1 MTKKIKI
8 LIAIGGTGGHV
19 FPGLNLA
26 KHLLK
31 NKLDVNLVSDYRG
44 LRFLKNHKNYN
55 IFKLPSYPLNKKNL
69 KEIFISSIQICYS
82 IIRSLIFL
90 SFNRPLVI
98 FGMGGYASFPLCIA
112 ASILKIKYV
121 IYENNLIM
129 GKANKILLP
138 FAKKLLV
145 ANEKLEGI
153 PKKHSNKIYKI
164 GNIVKE
170 EIIYFSNSS
179 NKDFDSSKG
188 ISILILGGSQAAKIF
203 AEILPNIFHQCSSNG
218 IFLKIYQQCLPN
230 QNEILKLFYEKAKIK
245 FEIFNFSD
253 NVLEY
258 FSKVDLAITRSGSS
272 MLAELTNANI
282 PFISVPLPSS
292 ADNHQFKNADYYEKK
307 NFAFLV
313 EEKDLNEK
321 LFYLI
326 KDIYNNNSIL
336 DKIRKNQNQFS
347 DKNVYNNIDRVL
359 KEIINGKN

>member
-1 MTKKIKI
+1 M
-8 LIAIGGTGGHV
+8 
-19 FPGLNLA
+19 
-26 KHLLK
+26 
-31 NKLDVNLVSDYRG
+31 
-44 LRFLKNHKNYN
+44 
-55 IFKLPSYPLNKKNL
+55 
-69 KEIFISSIQICYS
+69 
-82 IIRSLIFL
+82 
-90 SFNRPLVI
+90 
-98 FGMGGYASFPLCIA
+98 
-112 ASILKIKYV
+112 
-121 IYENNLIM
+121 
-129 GKANKILLP
+129 
-138 FAKKLLV
+138 
-145 ANEKLEGI
+145 
-153 PKKHSNKIYKI
+153 
-164 GNIVKE
+164 
-170 EIIYFSNSS
+170 
-179 NKDFDSSKG
+179 
-188 ISILILGGSQAAKIF
+188 
-203 AEILPNIFHQCSSNG
+203 
-218 IFLKIYQQCLPN
+218 PN

>member
-1 MTKKIKI
+1 M
-8 LIAIGGTGGHV
+8 
-19 FPGLNLA
+19 
-26 KHLLK
+26 
-31 NKLDVNLVSDYRG
+31 
-44 LRFLKNHKNYN
+44 
-55 IFKLPSYPLNKKNL
+55 
-69 KEIFISSIQICYS
+69 
-82 IIRSLIFL
+82 
-90 SFNRPLVI
+90 
-98 FGMGGYASFPLCIA
+98 
-112 ASILKIKYV
+112 
-121 IYENNLIM
+121 
-129 GKANKILLP
+129 
-138 FAKKLLV
+138 
-145 ANEKLEGI
+145 
-153 PKKHSNKIYKI
+153 
-164 GNIVKE
+164 
-170 EIIYFSNSS
+170 
-179 NKDFDSSKG
+179 
-188 ISILILGGSQAAKIF
+188 
-203 AEILPNIFHQCSSNG
+203 
-218 IFLKIYQQCLPN
+218 PN

-326 KDIYNNNSIL
+326 KDIYNNISIL

>member
-1 MTKKIKI
+1 M
-8 LIAIGGTGGHV
+8 
-19 FPGLNLA
+19 
-26 KHLLK
+26 
-31 NKLDVNLVSDYRG
+31 
-44 LRFLKNHKNYN
+44 
-55 IFKLPSYPLNKKNL
+55 
-69 KEIFISSIQICYS
+69 
-82 IIRSLIFL
+82 
-90 SFNRPLVI
+90 
-98 FGMGGYASFPLCIA
+98 
-112 ASILKIKYV
+112 
-121 IYENNLIM
+121 
-129 GKANKILLP
+129 
-138 FAKKLLV
+138 
-145 ANEKLEGI
+145 
-153 PKKHSNKIYKI
+153 
-164 GNIVKE
+164 
-170 EIIYFSNSS
+170 
-179 NKDFDSSKG
+179 
-188 ISILILGGSQAAKIF
+188 
-203 AEILPNIFHQCSSNG
+203 
-218 IFLKIYQQCLPN
+218 PN

-292 ADNHQFKNADYYEKK
+292 ADNHQFKNAGYYEKK

>member
-1 MTKKIKI
+1 M
-8 LIAIGGTGGHV
+8 
-19 FPGLNLA
+19 
-26 KHLLK
+26 
-31 NKLDVNLVSDYRG
+31 
-44 LRFLKNHKNYN
+44 
-55 IFKLPSYPLNKKNL
+55 
-69 KEIFISSIQICYS
+69 
-82 IIRSLIFL
+82 
-90 SFNRPLVI
+90 
-98 FGMGGYASFPLCIA
+98 
-112 ASILKIKYV
+112 
-121 IYENNLIM
+121 
-129 GKANKILLP
+129 
-138 FAKKLLV
+138 
-145 ANEKLEGI
+145 
-153 PKKHSNKIYKI
+153 
-164 GNIVKE
+164 
-170 EIIYFSNSS
+170 
-179 NKDFDSSKG
+179 
-188 ISILILGGSQAAKIF
+188 
-203 AEILPNIFHQCSSNG
+203 
-218 IFLKIYQQCLPN
+218 PN

-282 PFISVPLPSS
+282 PFISVPLPTS

>member
-1 MTKKIKI
+1 
-8 LIAIGGTGGHV
+8 
-19 FPGLNLA
+19 
-26 KHLLK
+26 
-31 NKLDVNLVSDYRG
+31 
-44 LRFLKNHKNYN
+44 
-55 IFKLPSYPLNKKNL
+55 
-69 KEIFISSIQICYS
+69 
-82 IIRSLIFL
+82 
-90 SFNRPLVI
+90 
-98 FGMGGYASFPLCIA
+98 MGGYASFPLCIA

-138 FAKKLLV
+138 FAKKILV

-153 PKKHSNKIYKI
+153 PKKYSNKIYKI

-179 NKDFDSSKG
+179 NKDFDFSKG

-203 AEILPNIFHQCSSNG
+203 AEILPNIFYQCSSNG
-218 IFLKIYQQCLPN
+218 ISLKIYQQCLPN

-292 ADNHQFKNADYYEKK
+292 ADNHQFKNGDYYEKK

-321 LFYLI
+321 IFYLI
-326 KDIYNNNSIL
+326 KDIFNNNSIL
-336 DKIRKNQNQFS
+336 DKIRKNQRQFS

-359 KEIINGKN
+359 KEIIYGKN

>member
-1 MTKKIKI
+1 M
-8 LIAIGGTGGHV
+8 
-19 FPGLNLA
+19 
-26 KHLLK
+26 
-31 NKLDVNLVSDYRG
+31 
-44 LRFLKNHKNYN
+44 
-55 IFKLPSYPLNKKNL
+55 
-69 KEIFISSIQICYS
+69 
-82 IIRSLIFL
+82 
-90 SFNRPLVI
+90 
-98 FGMGGYASFPLCIA
+98 
-112 ASILKIKYV
+112 
-121 IYENNLIM
+121 
-129 GKANKILLP
+129 
-138 FAKKLLV
+138 
-145 ANEKLEGI
+145 
-153 PKKHSNKIYKI
+153 
-164 GNIVKE
+164 
-170 EIIYFSNSS
+170 
-179 NKDFDSSKG
+179 
-188 ISILILGGSQAAKIF
+188 
-203 AEILPNIFHQCSSNG
+203 
-218 IFLKIYQQCLPN
+218 PN

-326 KDIYNNNSIL
+326 KDIYNNYSKL